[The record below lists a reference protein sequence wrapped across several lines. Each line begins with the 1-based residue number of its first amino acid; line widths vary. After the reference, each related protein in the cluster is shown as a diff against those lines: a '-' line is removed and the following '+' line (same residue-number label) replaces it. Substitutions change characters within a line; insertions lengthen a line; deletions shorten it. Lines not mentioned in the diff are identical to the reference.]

1 MSNPGSAARKAVDGF
16 GVIVLVIIYGL
27 FLAMAAIAADR
38 LISDRIR
45 PGPEWVHDRG
55 SIYWTCTSD
64 GHALIKD
71 TDTGSTMLA
80 RDDRKCDSGG

>member
-1 MSNPGSAARKAVDGF
+1 MKPWSVWHDPAFIVYMIGSAFMLA
-16 GVIVLVIIYGL
+16 
-27 FLAMAAIAADR
+27 FLATVAVIAVTHDD
-38 LISDRIR
+38 S

-71 TDTGSTMLA
+71 ADTGSTMLA